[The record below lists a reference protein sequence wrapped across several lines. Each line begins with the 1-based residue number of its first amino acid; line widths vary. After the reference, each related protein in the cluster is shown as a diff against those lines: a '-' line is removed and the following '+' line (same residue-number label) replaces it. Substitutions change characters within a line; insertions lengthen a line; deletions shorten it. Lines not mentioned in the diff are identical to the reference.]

1 MEKVEKDFQEL
12 LALFNKHKVHYCII
26 GAFAVAFHAVPRYT
40 KDLDLLVE
48 ADLENGKRVVTALQ
62 EFGFGALKL
71 KPEDFVKEGQFI
83 QLGYEPLRVDIITSI
98 DGVKFRHVWKNKVKG
113 TYGPEK
119 VFFIGLSDLI
129 KNKKASGRKQ
139 DLADLEILSKVRK
152 KKS

>member
-40 KDLDLLVE
+40 KDLDLLIE
-48 ADLENGKRVVTALQ
+48 ADLENGKRIVAALQ
-62 EFGFGALKL
+62 EFGFGSLKL
-71 KPEDFVKEGQFI
+71 KPTDFVKEGQFI
-83 QLGYEPLRVDIITSI
+83 QLGYEPLRIDLITSI
-98 DGVKFRHVWKNKVKG
+98 DGIKFSHVWKNKEKG
-113 TYGPEK
+113 TYGLEK
-119 VFFIGLSDLI
+119 VFFIGLNELI

-139 DLADLEILSKVRK
+139 DLVDLEILSRVHK